1 MDGAA
6 IYSEDEVDTY
16 AQVVAACPVAG
27 SAKSRSL
34 SGKEKVCINYKFYL
48 FINNYNKVIVLALI

>member
-1 MDGAA
+1 MDGAV

-27 SAKSRSL
+27 SATSRSL
-34 SGKEKVCINYKFYL
+34 SENLVYIYSRNINYILY
-48 FINNYNKVIVLALI
+48 I